1 MTWTL
6 YRSLQNAIQ
15 LLVDM
20 KVRHH
25 SRALRG
31 MIGFAGR
38 IERDRPYDGAKQQRD
53 DINLNT
59 HRTGD
64 TERARQ
70 FCVKTWSQESR
81 KSGGLFVSQSVG
93 TRHISVLKISDT
105 VSLPV

>member
-38 IERDRPYDGAKQQRD
+38 IERDRPHDGAKQQRD

-64 TERARQ
+64 TEGARQ

-93 TRHISVLKISDT
+93 TRHISVVKISDT